1 MPGYELFQFIDI
13 GNFNVGT
20 DGDGK
25 VIKATLS
32 ELSVK
37 VFENGYDFRFGLA
50 LSIPVA
56 ISEVL
61 TRLCFA
67 LKRYFY
73 HHLPIDACIPVNFK
87 AGNHPHQPELRRML
101 LVAHGALC
109 ALDLGDAGVQYVTSG
124 GNVLQAALHLNYFA
138 YVRLAQ
144 DGLASLRARYRQNH
158 IDVKA
163 ITVRTQEG
171 WVELYTDAQKWI
183 PASISEEPEK
193 EESAD

>member
-1 MPGYELFQFIDI
+1 
-13 GNFNVGT
+13 
-20 DGDGK
+20 
-25 VIKATLS
+25 
-32 ELSVK
+32 
-37 VFENGYDFRFGLA
+37 
-50 LSIPVA
+50 
-56 ISEVL
+56 
-61 TRLCFA
+61 
-67 LKRYFY
+67 
-73 HHLPIDACIPVNFK
+73 
-87 AGNHPHQPELRRML
+87 ML